1 MLLLPRSNVVWAMPY
16 TLWMHGELLGETG
29 LDQPGPFAG
38 QRLGTLRP
46 TPLGMEKLPALCGY
60 LSAVS
65 ALKDA
70 LLRRGLL
77 TADQQ
82 AAGMQRA
89 IESTPEGARVRKIV
103 WALSALELRDDD
115 GTRVQFRCIAVSDV
129 QEMIALGAPLDP
141 AVASHPNAP
150 RFLISTT
157 VSDNSA
163 AAARAGR
170 RLRPRW
176 RSH

>member
-1 MLLLPRSNVVWAMPY
+1 MLLLLSSDVVCAMPY

-46 TPLGMEKLPALCGY
+46 TPLGMEKLPTLCGY
-60 LSAVS
+60 LSAAS

-70 LLRRGLL
+70 LVRRGLV
-77 TADQQ
+77 TPDQQ

-89 IESTPEGARVRKIV
+89 IDTTPEGARVLKIV
-103 WALSALELRDDD
+103 KALSQLELRDGD
-115 GTRVQFRCIAVSDV
+115 GTRVQFKSIAVSDV
-129 QEMIALGAPLDP
+129 REMIALGAPLDP
-141 AVASHPNAP
+141 AVASHPDAP

-157 VSDNSA
+157 VSDASPA
-163 AAARAGR
+163 VARAAR
-170 RLRPRW
+170 RLRPHW
-176 RSH
+176 RSR